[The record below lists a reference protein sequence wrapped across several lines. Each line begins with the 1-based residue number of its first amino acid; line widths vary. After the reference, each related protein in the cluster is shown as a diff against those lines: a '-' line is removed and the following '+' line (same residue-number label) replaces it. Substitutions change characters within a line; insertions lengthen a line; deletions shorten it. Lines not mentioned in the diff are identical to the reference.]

1 MEVDGSHTVWD
12 FCRLVTTL
20 LNRPQLFELTSS
32 GSSSLYAAKIQVP
45 TEQETSKGGRSG
57 VGKTQLIFGWW
68 EPNAS
73 GARSLHVS
81 RSLLRTRGGRVRR
94 TDGSFLSPLR
104 VTWVQETIKWFFPT
118 DLHPHC
124 PSDTHTKSHH
134 AAEHRDRALIT
145 LQEVG
150 CPPSCVLRFT

>member
-12 FCRLVTTL
+12 FCCLVTTL

-73 GARSLHVS
+73 GARNLHVS
-81 RSLLRTRGGRVRR
+81 RSLLRTRGGRVRH

-104 VTWVQETIKWFFPT
+104 VTWVQETIKWFSLLISILTVP
-118 DLHPHC
+118 P
-124 PSDTHTKSHH
+124 THTPRAITPLSIATGLSSRFRKS
-134 AAEHRDRALIT
+134 AAPRPA
-145 LQEVG
+145 
-150 CPPSCVLRFT
+150 C